1 MRIRTAV
8 AAAAILAAA
17 GAGCTT
23 APACPATTTT
33 TTDSSAATGY
43 DRAWSDMDYEA
54 CSQGPFEGQADWLP
68 AFCRSTFPQF
78 KDMWA

>member
-1 MRIRTAV
+1 MRIRTV

-23 APACPATTTT
+23 APACPATT

>member
-1 MRIRTAV
+1 MRIRTV

-23 APACPATTTT
+23 APACPATTT

>member
-1 MRIRTAV
+1 MRIRTV

-33 TTDSSAATGY
+33 TTTTGH

>member
-1 MRIRTAV
+1 MRIRTA

-17 GAGCTT
+17 GAGCT
-23 APACPATTTT
+23 ACPATTTT
-33 TTDSSAATGY
+33 TTSTTAAGY

-78 KDMWA
+78 KDMWT

>member
-1 MRIRTAV
+1 MRIRTV

>member
-1 MRIRTAV
+1 MNIRTV

-33 TTDSSAATGY
+33 TTTTTTTGY
-43 DRAWSDMDYEA
+43 DRAWSDMDYEV